1 MHSCMVDES
10 ETMGT
15 NNMIFWDCLSY
26 LKTCWTIVLSI
37 IIIIIIIILIIII
50 IIIIITIIVNKIIL
64 Y

>member
-26 LKTCWTIVLSI
+26 LKNMLDHCIVHNNNNNNNNN
-37 IIIIIIIILIIII
+37 
-50 IIIIITIIVNKIIL
+50 NK
-64 Y
+64 

>member
-37 IIIIIIIILIIII
+37 IIIIIIII
-50 IIIIITIIVNKIIL
+50 ITIIVNKIIL